1 MTYGGELYKGCCN
14 NNIPLNSV
22 FVPETS
28 TNKSLNT
35 CREKEQG
42 RSRKM
47 ATAIVRSALSRAVTR
62 AAPKTSV
69 APKRNFSSSAGHDDA
84 YEAAKWE
91 KITYLG
97 IASCTALAVYVLS
110 KGHHHGEDP
119 PAYPHMHI
127 RNKEFPWGPD
137 GLFEVKHN
145 KEH

>member
-1 MTYGGELYKGCCN
+1 E
-14 NNIPLNSV
+14 SQH
-22 FVPETS
+22 FE
-28 TNKSLNT
+28 
-35 CREKEQG
+35 RRRRR

-47 ATAIVRSALSRAVTR
+47 ATAIVRSALSRAAIRV
-62 AAPKTSV
+62 APRTSV

-119 PAYPHMHI
+119 PRQCSYHPVKTEISMQMMRMLRKLPFFTFSDLAYLVHSA
-127 RNKEFPWGPD
+127 W
-137 GLFEVKHN
+137 
-145 KEH
+145 